1 MSSQFKKYLAVVE
14 VGVHESRLKELE
26 EWKVEPEDYVKTQI
40 GEHLKDRGMM
50 VRSLVIE
57 AFPDAFESVNMKVMQ
72 LEGQAIMADLEE
84 EILNTKMC
92 VGGNCED

>member
-1 MSSQFKKYLAVVE
+1 MSSQFKKFIAIVE

-26 EWKVEPEDYVKTQI
+26 EWQVVPEDYVKAQI

-57 AFPDAFESVNMKVMQ
+57 GFPNAFENINMKVML
-72 LEGQAIMADLEE
+72 LESQAIMEDLEN
-84 EILNTKMC
+84 EILDKTC
-92 VGGNCED
+92 IGGKCDD